1 MSAVLLEVCVDDA
14 EGLDAAIAG
23 GADRIELCA
32 ALALGGLT
40 PSIGLMKRA
49 AEAPIPVFAM
59 IRPRAGGFVFSPDE
73 IALMETEI
81 DAARAAGLSGVV
93 LGASRPDHGLD
104 LPTLARLIERADGLG
119 RTLHRAFDLTPDKEA
134 ALEQAITLGFDRVLT
149 SGGALKA
156 IDGLATLKALHAQAA
171 GRISLMPGSGVTAA
185 NAAALL
191 ESGVRE
197 LHASCARPL
206 EEGDATLLRFG
217 FASEALRRTDRET
230 VRTLKAVLS
239 G

>member
-1 MSAVLLEVCVDDA
+1 MGAVLLEVCVDDA
-14 EGLDAAIAG
+14 EGLDAAVAG

-59 IRPRAGGFVFSPDE
+59 IRPRAGSFVFSE
-73 IALMETEI
+73 TEVAIMEAEI
-81 DAARAAGLSGVV
+81 DAARASGLAGVV
-93 LGASRPDHGLD
+93 LGANRADHSLD
-104 LPTLARLIERADGLG
+104 EATLARLLRRAEGLG
-119 RTLHRAFDLTPDKEA
+119 HTLHRAFDLTPDKAA
-134 ALEQAITLGFDRVLT
+134 ALEQAITLGFDRILT

-156 IDGLATLKALHAQAA
+156 IDALPALAALEKQAA
-171 GRISLMPGSGVTAA
+171 GRIRLMPGSGVTAA

-191 ESGVRE
+191 ETGVRE
-197 LHASCARPL
+197 LHASCARPIGG
-206 EEGDATLLRFG
+206 EDPLLLDFG
-217 FASEALRRTDRET
+217 FASEAMRRTDCET
-230 VRTLKAVLS
+230 VRALKAAIS